1 MARQK
6 VDESYIILQSLILF
20 RQRSYHN
27 TSMADIAEACGILK
41 GSLYHYFSSKEQLMG
56 KVIEYVHEY
65 FQNEI
70 FSQAYQEN
78 LSASERLENLA
89 LAAEKVFFDQETG
102 KLYGNIGI
110 ESALVI
116 PEFNGIIRA
125 FFTDS
130 LS

>member
-102 KLYGNIGI
+102 KL
-110 ESALVI
+110 S
-116 PEFNGIIRA
+116 
-125 FFTDS
+125 
-130 LS
+130 